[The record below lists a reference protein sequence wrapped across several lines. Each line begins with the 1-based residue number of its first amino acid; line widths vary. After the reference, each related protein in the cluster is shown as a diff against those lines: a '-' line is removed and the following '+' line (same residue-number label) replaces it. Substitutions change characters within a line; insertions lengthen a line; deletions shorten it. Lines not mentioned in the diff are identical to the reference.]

1 MTPAPLARIA
11 RLSAAFLGSN
21 LARAAIGF
29 GVSFALGRGLGAER
43 FGRWIF
49 CTAWASTLTVVVDL
63 GFGVLLTRDGAR
75 AEAEP
80 GRLLSGALVLRL
92 AVVLPLAAL
101 LYAGAGYLSPD
112 AETSAGLRVAA
123 PLGGAGRC
131 TDALA
136 RSSARSRDGCRPCW
150 RWKPDGCSFS

>member
-1 MTPAPLARIA
+1 MTPLARIA
-11 RLSAAFLGSN
+11 KLSAAFLGSN

-29 GVSFALGRGLGAER
+29 GLSFALARALGADR

-75 AEAEP
+75 ADAEP

-92 AVVLPLAAL
+92 ALAIPPSITKCA
-101 LYAGAGYLSPD
+101 
-112 AETSAGLRVAA
+112 T
-123 PLGGAGRC
+123 
-131 TDALA
+131 
-136 RSSARSRDGCRPCW
+136 
-150 RWKPDGCSFS
+150 

>member
-1 MTPAPLARIA
+1 DSGMSHRLARSVGRMTAASTPVARIA

-29 GVSFALGRGLGAER
+29 GVSFALARGLGAER

-80 GRLLSGALVLRL
+80 GCLLSGALVLRL
-92 AVVLPLAAL
+92 AVVLPL
-101 LYAGAGYLSPD
+101 
-112 AETSAGLRVAA
+112 
-123 PLGGAGRC
+123 
-131 TDALA
+131 
-136 RSSARSRDGCRPCW
+136 
-150 RWKPDGCSFS
+150 